1 MWGKLN
7 ACCQVPL
14 EHFGHLLYI
23 HSVQWLVTT
32 QVHPQPCNRVYSH
45 SSLPGQD
52 TTVRVGPHGLF
63 PINAFPCGLICDL
76 SFDLDLVSW
85 NFWLL
90 LSNCLLILIYISFL
104 SQPDGILYSFL
115 TGECVP
121 FLVRLV
127 SLIAFLPCLTF
138 AFIGEMGKVVPAFP
152 NITKLFQWS
161 DEMISSNGVHIGYQ
175 ELCGTPA

>member
-1 MWGKLN
+1 M
-7 ACCQVPL
+7 
-14 EHFGHLLYI
+14 
-23 HSVQWLVTT
+23 TT

-52 TTVRVGPHGLF
+52 TAVRVGPHGLF

-152 NITKLFQWS
+152 NITKLFQ
-161 DEMISSNGVHIGYQ
+161 
-175 ELCGTPA
+175 